1 MPLARY
7 VARRCANRLGGAG
20 RRAALLLLLMGA
32 PASAQD
38 ARVPADA
45 RLPAHPRLLLLRGE
59 EQRILRDV
67 AADPLRRK
75 LHEAIIAA
83 ADEMLTLPPI
93 QRIQIGRR
101 LLDKSREGLRRSF
114 FLSYAW
120 RTTRD
125 ARYLRRAEREL
136 LTIAGFSDWNPSHF
150 LDVAEMT
157 MAMAIGYDWLY
168 DGLTDSARVAVRDAI
183 LHKGLEPS
191 LDSKYNSWLTVSN
204 NWNQVCN
211 AGTAYGAMALYED
224 QPALA
229 RSIIDRAIGS
239 VVLPMAD
246 YAPDGAYPEGYG
258 YWGYGTSF
266 NVMLLG
272 ALRSV
277 YGTDFGLATRPGFL
291 KTAGYLE
298 NMTGPTGAAFNYA
311 DSGPGGGLEPAMFW
325 FAEVLTDSG
334 LLFVERARLEQVAPK
349 RLASD
354 RLLPSAIVFGRG
366 VDLRAATPPTSLLWT
381 GGGKNP
387 VALMRTSWTDSSAIF
402 VGVKGGSASDNHA
415 HMDAGSFVLD
425 ADGVRWAMDFGA
437 ENYNQIEQAGVDL
450 WNRAQSSPRWQVFRY
465 NNLAHNTLTA
475 NGALQDVAGRATIA
489 ATNSSPRYLASVI
502 DLSPA
507 YVSSLAKATRGI
519 AIVDGS
525 HVIVR
530 DELTTLSHPTTIR
543 WNMVT
548 PAQVRITG
556 PRSAELTKNGRA
568 LQLTVVEPAVV
579 TMKTWSTAS
588 PRAYESSNAGTTMVG
603 FEVSLLAGQSGAITV
618 VLEPGKSAR
627 HATTSVAPLAR
638 WTSAPR

>member
-1 MPLARY
+1 ML
-7 VARRCANRLGGAG
+7 RRLTG
-20 RRAALLLLLMGA
+20 LLLLVASVQAGA
-32 PASAQD
+32 QTARVPVD
-38 ARVPADA
+38 ARV
-45 RLPAHPRLLLLRGE
+45 PAHPRLLLAPGE
-59 EQRILRDV
+59 EQRILRDI

-75 LHEAIIAA
+75 LHDAIIAG
-83 ADEMLTLPPI
+83 ADEMLALPPI

-120 RTTRD
+120 RTTHD

-136 LTIAGFSDWNPSHF
+136 VTIAGFSDWNPSHF

-168 DGLTDSARVAVRDAI
+168 DGLSDSARVAIRDAI

-191 LDSKYNSWLTVSN
+191 LDSKYNAWLSVSN

-211 AGTAYGAMALYED
+211 AGMAYGAIALYED

-272 ALRSV
+272 ALRGA
-277 YGTDFGLATRPGFL
+277 YGTDFGLAAKPGFL

-298 NMTGPTGAAFNYA
+298 NMTGPTGGAFNYA

-325 FAEVLTDSG
+325 FAEVLKDPG
-334 LLFVERARLEQVAPK
+334 LLFVESARLEEVAPK

-354 RLLPSAIVFGRG
+354 RLLPAAMVFGRG
-366 VDLRAATPPTSLLWT
+366 VDLRAATAPKPLLWT

-425 ADGVRWAMDFGA
+425 ANGVRWAMDFGA

-450 WNRAQSSPRWQVFRY
+450 WNRAQASPRWQVFRY

-475 NGALQDVAGRATIA
+475 NGAMQDVAGRATITGTSSAPKFLA
-489 ATNSSPRYLASVI
+489 AMLDLSPVYTSSLASVR
-502 DLSPA
+502 
-507 YVSSLAKATRGI
+507 RGI
-519 AIVDGS
+519 AIADGN

-530 DELTTLSHPTTIR
+530 DELTTLSRPTSIR

-548 PAQVRITG
+548 AASVRITG
-556 PRSAELTKNGRA
+556 PRSAELTKDGRT

-579 TMKTWSTAS
+579 KMQTWSTAS
-588 PRAYESSNAGTTMVG
+588 PHAYESSNAGTTMVG
-603 FEVSLLAGQSGAITV
+603 FEASLAAEQAAAITV
-618 VLEPGKSAR
+618 VLEPGTTTR
-627 HATTSVAPLAR
+627 HATTRVSPLAR
-638 WTSAPR
+638 WTRAQR

>member
-1 MPLARY
+1 MRLVQLLDRARVSAIATLA
-7 VARRCANRLGGAG
+7 
-20 RRAALLLLLMGA
+20 RRAALVLALAG
-32 PASAQD
+32 ASAGGQGT
-38 ARVPADA
+38 RVPVDA
-45 RLPAHPRLLLLRGE
+45 RLPAHPRILLLRGE
-59 EQRILRDV
+59 EQRILHDV
-67 AADPLRRK
+67 GTDPLRRK
-75 LHEAIIAA
+75 LHEAIIAGA
-83 ADEMLTLPPI
+83 NEMLVLPPI
-93 QRIQIGRR
+93 ERIQIGRR

-125 ARYLRRAEREL
+125 ERYLRRAEREL
-136 LTIAGFSDWNPSHF
+136 VTIARFSDWNPSHF

-157 MAMAIGYDWLY
+157 TAMAIGYDWLY
-168 DGLTDSARVAVRDAI
+168 DGLSDSARAAIRAAI

-211 AGTAYGAMALYED
+211 AGMAYGAMAVYED
-224 QPALA
+224 EPALA
-229 RSIIDRAIGS
+229 RTIIDRAIGS

-272 ALRSV
+272 ALRGV
-277 YGTDFGLATRPGFL
+277 FGTDFGLAARPGFL

-325 FAEVLTDSG
+325 FAETLRDPG
-334 LLFVERARLEQVAPK
+334 LLFVERARLAQVGAK
-349 RLASD
+349 RLAAE
-354 RLLPSAIVFGRG
+354 RLLPAAMVFGKG
-366 VDLRAATPPTSLLWT
+366 IDLRAATAPKPLLWT

-387 VALMRTSWTDSSAIF
+387 VALMRTSWTDTSAIF
-402 VGVKGGSASDNHA
+402 VGIKGGSASDNHA

-450 WNRAQSSPRWQVFRY
+450 WNRSQGSQRWQVFRY

-475 NGALQDVAGRATIA
+475 NGAMQDVAGRATI
-489 ATNSSPRYLASVI
+489 TGTSSSPNFLAAVV

-507 YVSSLAKATRGI
+507 YATSLARATRGI
-519 AIVDGS
+519 ALVDRN
-525 HVIVR
+525 HVVVR
-530 DELTTLSHPTTIR
+530 DELETLAHPTTIR
-543 WNMVT
+543 WNLVT
-548 PAQVRITG
+548 PAAVRITG
-556 PRSAELTKNGRA
+556 PRSAELTRDGRS
-568 LQLTVVEPAVV
+568 LRLTVVGPAAVA
-579 TMKTWSTAS
+579 MKTWPTTS
-588 PRAYESSNAGTTMVG
+588 PHAYEASNAGTTMVG
-603 FEVSLLAGQSGAITV
+603 FETTLPEHSAGTITV
-618 VLEPGKSAR
+618 LLEPGPATNRARTPVPPLGEWPSAR
-627 HATTSVAPLAR
+627 R
-638 WTSAPR
+638 